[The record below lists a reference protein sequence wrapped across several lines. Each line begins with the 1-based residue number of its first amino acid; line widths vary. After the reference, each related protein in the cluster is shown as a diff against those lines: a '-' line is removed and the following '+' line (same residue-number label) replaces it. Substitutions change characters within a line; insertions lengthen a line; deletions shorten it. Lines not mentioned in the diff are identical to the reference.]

1 MAYFITPNVT
11 ADNSAFPLRQAEGKV
26 LGRVRS
32 LVKGSTLRAGVK
44 DYRFLLILCHRCR
57 LKWEKARGSAL
68 PDYEPQRLRFQCFCR

>member
-1 MAYFITPNVT
+1 MAYFMTPNVT

-32 LVKGSTLRAGVK
+32 LVKGSTPRAGVK
-44 DYRFLLILCHRCR
+44 DYRFFVYHRCR

-68 PDYEPQRLRFQCFCR
+68 PDL

>member
-1 MAYFITPNVT
+1 MAYFMTPNVT

-32 LVKGSTLRAGVK
+32 LVKGSTPRAGVK
-44 DYRFLLILCHRCR
+44 DYHRCR

-68 PDYEPQRLRFQCFCR
+68 PDL

>member
-1 MAYFITPNVT
+1 MAYFMTPNVT

-32 LVKGSTLRAGVK
+32 LVKGSTPRAGVK
-44 DYRFLLILCHRCR
+44 DYRFFVDPYHRCR

-68 PDYEPQRLRFQCFCR
+68 PDL

>member
-32 LVKGSTLRAGVK
+32 LVKGSTPRAGVK
-44 DYRFLLILCHRCR
+44 DYRFLSILYHRCR
-57 LKWEKARGSAL
+57 LKWEKAHGSAL

>member
-32 LVKGSTLRAGVK
+32 LVKGSTPRAGVK
-44 DYRFLLILCHRCR
+44 DYRFLSILII
-57 LKWEKARGSAL
+57 AAT
-68 PDYEPQRLRFQCFCR
+68 

>member
-32 LVKGSTLRAGVK
+32 LVKGSTPRAGVK
-44 DYRFLLILCHRCR
+44 DYRFLLILYHRCR

-68 PDYEPQRLRFQCFCR
+68 PDL

>member
-32 LVKGSTLRAGVK
+32 LVKGSTPRAGVK
-44 DYRFLLILCHRCR
+44 DYRF
-57 LKWEKARGSAL
+57 
-68 PDYEPQRLRFQCFCR
+68 FCRSFIIAAA